1 MGRDAKRGDGRMW
14 NNWNG
19 GVGGGG
25 GVGVLLKIYK
35 KSFIKKN
42 NAKSTF
48 FKFWKYNT
56 VIEFINKL

>member
-14 NNWNG
+14 NNWN
-19 GVGGGG
+19 G